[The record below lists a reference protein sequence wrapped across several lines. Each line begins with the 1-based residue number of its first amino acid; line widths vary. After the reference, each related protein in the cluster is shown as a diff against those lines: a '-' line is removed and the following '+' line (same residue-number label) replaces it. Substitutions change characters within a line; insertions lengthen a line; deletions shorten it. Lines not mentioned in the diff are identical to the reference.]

1 VDFELNRK
9 DLHDSRFI
17 AVDRPSPANGE
28 AMNYWAFV
36 PASDP
41 GWGKLNVWGYAHVEE
56 SRHPDLAAPHR
67 RSLPSAYQGYRDVDT
82 DPVYSADVRGQPRI
96 RRGAQDL

>member
-1 VDFELNRK
+1 
-9 DLHDSRFI
+9 
-17 AVDRPSPANGE
+17 
-28 AMNYWAFV
+28 MNYWAFF

-41 GWGKLNVWGYAHVEE
+41 GWGKLNVWGYATVEE